1 MAASAQHSVWC
12 VRPNDEA
19 YLVSEAIADDGLFTH
34 SFVNSIE
41 FSREKAGKF
50 ERAGFIRPFP
60 DGMRFDPF
68 ENYPWLSIDARYHPD
83 FFSDGV
89 PFVSPKL
96 LPLLDQPAG
105 SLQALHTWTEWRLG
119 EGPDWSYLWLSY
131 IPLVPVLDLDRS
143 EVEVQDDVESGQP
156 VRRLA
161 VHPFGRLVLRDG
173 LAPPCGLFR
182 AAEYPSMLLATDAV
196 AEAVLRAGC
205 FGIDF
210 REVETVYTRY
220 GALRRR
226 GLHGVELHPHGVYAR
241 RENRQPVPDA

>member
-96 LPLLDQPAG
+96 LPLLDQPVG
-105 SLQALHTWTEWRLG
+105 SLQALPTCTEWRMG
-119 EGPDWSYLWLSY
+119 EGPDWFYRWLSY
-131 IPLVPVLDLDRS
+131 VPLVPALDLERS
-143 EVEVQDDVESGQP
+143 EVKVEDDMESGQP
-156 VRRLA
+156 VRRVVL
-161 VHPFGRLVLRDG
+161 HPLGRLALRDDF
-173 LAPPCGLFR
+173 APPCGFFR
-182 AAEYPSMLLATDAV
+182 AAEDPSMLLATDAV
-196 AEAVLRAGC
+196 AEAALRAGC
-205 FGIDF
+205 FGIEF
-210 REVETVYTRY
+210 VEVETVHTRY

-226 GLHGVELHPHGVYAR
+226 GLHGVELHPLNVERR
-241 RENRQPVPDA
+241 RENREPVPDA